1 MYSYLKKREK
11 KLFLQKSA
19 LSSIGSCSR
28 LPLYL
33 PPCDVQ
39 HLRLPKWHSFFIVQV
54 IDTHERARHVLI
66 SEYYIRSHITSMTL
80 CKHCKNIN
88 LINLWVSKSPQNH
101 QPSFLALTLS
111 AENCPGCD
119 IILSCLLSFLIESH
133 LFSISLD
140 QAVAIP
146 QLNLVTINEY
156 KYATT
161 VSDCSIKIDSL
172 LFYFDEQKQ
181 IPVKIDIQNECT
193 HKADSKYFSMW
204 LDAFADSDE
213 Q

>member
-19 LSSIGSCSR
+19 PSSIGSCPR

-33 PPCDVQ
+33 PPCGVQ
-39 HLRLPKWHSFFIVQV
+39 HLRLPKWHSSFIVQV

-66 SEYYIRSHITSMTL
+66 SEYYIRSHIISMTL
-80 CKHCKNIN
+80 CKHCKNID

-101 QPSFLALTLS
+101 QPSFLALILF
-111 AENCPGCD
+111 AENCSGCD
-119 IILSCLLSFLIESH
+119 IILSCLPSSLIGSH
-133 LFSISLD
+133 LFPISLD
-140 QAVAIP
+140 QAAAIP

-181 IPVKIDIQNECT
+181 IPVKIDIQDECT
-193 HKADSKYFSMW
+193 HKADPKYFSMW